1 LSRGN
6 PIGYIIGVDPVYEK
20 ELKFKIENGVV
31 VDHEVI
37 ENEIPF

>member
-1 LSRGN
+1 VPSYN
-6 PIGYIIGVDPVYEK
+6 HEK
-20 ELKFKIENGVV
+20 ELVLKIENGVV